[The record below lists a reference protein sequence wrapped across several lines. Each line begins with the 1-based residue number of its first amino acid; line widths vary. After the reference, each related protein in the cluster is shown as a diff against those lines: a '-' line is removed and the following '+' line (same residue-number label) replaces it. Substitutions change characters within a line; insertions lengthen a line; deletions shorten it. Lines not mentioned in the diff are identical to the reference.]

1 MAIKNTTLKN
11 TDEVIFISDIHF
23 GVRNGSFEWLEI
35 MQNYF
40 RDFFIPL
47 IQNEIS
53 SGKHPVVVVAGDY
66 FDNRQYVDINV
77 LNVAYNIMKEISSLC
92 DVYMIVGN
100 HDIYKKNDTDV
111 NSLVIF
117 SDFDK
122 VHIVDHIE
130 SITLCNKRKFI
141 LVSWIGDRLEE
152 NKVISKYKDS
162 FDYLVFHTE
171 LSGMSYDNNKP
182 ILNGLN
188 LSIVDDNCR
197 ILSGHIHKRQESKK
211 GLYFGSPYHLSRSDI
226 GNDKGIYIF
235 SAVDDKI
242 ERRFVKNEISP
253 TFKRVN
259 FSEVGKDP
267 KDWAGIMEGN
277 FVDIVMSQEEIDSIN
292 VNKFLK
298 GIQDTLP
305 KHVEI
310 VKTADKPVVADSSVE
325 SLIVND
331 DKGFDINA
339 TIEAVFNNKVSAM
352 GLKKS
357 QVKELT
363 AMNEKFIKTALEDI

>member
-1 MAIKNTTLKN
+1 MTIKNTTLKN
-11 TDEVIFISDIHF
+11 TDEIIFISDVHF

-40 RDFFIPL
+40 KDFFIPL
-47 IQNEIS
+47 IRNEIS
-53 SGKHPVVVVAGDY
+53 SGKHPIVVVAGDY
-66 FDNRQYVDINV
+66 FDNRQYIDINV
-77 LNVAYNIMKEISSLC
+77 MNVAYNVMKEISSLC
-92 DVYMIVGN
+92 EVYMVIGN

-117 SDFDK
+117 SDFK
-122 VHIVDHIE
+122 NVKIVDKIE
-130 SITLCNKRKFI
+130 SITLCNGRKFL

-152 NKVISKYKDS
+152 NKVISKYKDNY
-162 FDYLVFHTE
+162 DYLVFHTE

-188 LSIVDDNCR
+188 LSIADDNCR

-211 GLYFGSPYHLSRSDI
+211 AMYFGSPYHLSRSDI
-226 GNDKGIYIF
+226 GNEKGIYIF

-242 ERRFVKNEISP
+242 EKRFIKNEISP

-267 KDWAGIMEGN
+267 KDWAEIMEGN
-277 FVDIVMSQEEIDSIN
+277 FVDIVMNQTEIDSIN

-298 GIQDTLP
+298 GIQDNMP

-310 VKTADKPVVADSSVE
+310 VKVAEKPVEVDTTLPTTPE
-325 SLIVND
+325 D
-331 DKGFDINA
+331 YTKFDTNTIIEEVFKTRIN
-339 TIEAVFNNKVSAM
+339 AM
-352 GLKKS
+352 GLKDK

-363 AMNEKFIKTALEDI
+363 DMNEKFIKTALEDM